1 MNGIVT
7 ESFEKGFLLA
17 LKNIILEIEKN
28 IPLEVRFEDKVEEY
42 KKGLIDGY
50 NAGKDFLNQLY
61 NIVNLRSQ
69 KQDLFL

>member
-1 MNGIVT
+1 MNSLVT
-7 ESFEKGFLLA
+7 ERFEKGFLLA

>member
-1 MNGIVT
+1 MNSIVT